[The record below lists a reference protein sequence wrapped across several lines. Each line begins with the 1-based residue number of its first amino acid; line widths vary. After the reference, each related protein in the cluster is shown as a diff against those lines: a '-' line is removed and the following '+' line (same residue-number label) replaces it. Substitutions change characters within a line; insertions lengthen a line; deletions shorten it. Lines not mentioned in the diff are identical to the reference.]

1 MDEDEGS
8 ERLWPEAWLD
18 VFGER
23 LVGTAAVSSL
33 GSSKV
38 ANMSM
43 ESHVSAMA
51 FEGTTGPDAAQ
62 AHSRSPNDGFI
73 ITIIVPSQVC
83 GETLYP
89 KAKSWN
95 LSFPRFQ
102 RQRPSHC
109 QKFHST
115 TSGLPN
121 QQNTQSLPKT
131 ETRWSHMFGNS
142 NTTKGLQFSS
152 AYTSRMRHSNG
163 ETSFKDKS
171 ETQA

>member
-1 MDEDEGS
+1 MAPHHRSNVPSIPIGPRKLQKTQLVQFLSSPRADSSSTKNGKN
-8 ERLWPEAWLD
+8 PVGA
-18 VFGER
+18 VAVAGFGEQ
-23 LVGTAAVSSL
+23 LIGTAAVSSL

-62 AHSRSPNDGFI
+62 AHSQSPNDGFI

-89 KAKSWN
+89 KVKSWN

-121 QQNTQSLPKT
+121 QQNTQSLP
-131 ETRWSHMFGNS
+131 RDCNS
-142 NTTKGLQFSS
+142 PQRILRG
-152 AYTSRMRHSNG
+152 
-163 ETSFKDKS
+163 
-171 ETQA
+171 